1 MTEEMGTYI
10 QNEAYFERTV
20 EGKSCGHIADLF
32 DEQWHLFMKVTLV
45 FRTLNTCK
53 HPYSLSL

>member
-1 MTEEMGTYI
+1 MGTYI